1 MRNMLKKYYKMNND
15 ERSELKDLLL
25 IHEIENK
32 LEEYE
37 DLELSIADEETIFE
51 KVKTVSEISNIKD
64 TEIITKILDILVC
77 RDITIQDII
86 DITDN
91 ELIELITNNANDLK
105 NEQYKILREFVYN
118 GFYCVLVR
126 DNEKYILIYDK
137 NDISH
142 VEIFETFEDML
153 CTIIDNKLSSKGENI
168 V

>member
-1 MRNMLKKYYKMNND
+1 MRNILKKYYKMNND

-37 DLELSIADEETIFE
+37 ELELSIADEETIF
-51 KVKTVSEISNIKD
+51 KIVKTVSEISNIKD
-64 TEIITKILDILVC
+64 TEIITRILDILVC
-77 RDITIQDII
+77 RDITIQDIT

-91 ELIELITNNANDLK
+91 ELIELITNDENDFES
-105 NEQYKILREFVYN
+105 EQYKILREFIYN

-153 CTIIDNKLSSKGENI
+153 SSRAATSRTPW
-168 V
+168 

>member
-64 TEIITKILDILVC
+64 TEIITRILDILVC

-91 ELIELITNNANDLK
+91 ELIELITNDENDFE
-105 NEQYKILREFVYN
+105 NEQYKILREFIYN
-118 GFYCVLVR
+118 GFYCVLVK
-126 DNEKYILIYDK
+126 DNEKYILI
-137 NDISH
+137 
-142 VEIFETFEDML
+142 
-153 CTIIDNKLSSKGENI
+153 
-168 V
+168 